1 MKRIC
6 VCSFSVCSIL
16 FMVGNVEERER
27 ERERE
32 RECVCVCVLPD
43 VFVVIRVP
51 TPVTLV
57 YYFEA

>member
-32 RECVCVCVLPD
+32 RECVCVCVCCQMYL
-43 VFVVIRVP
+43 
-51 TPVTLV
+51 
-57 YYFEA
+57 